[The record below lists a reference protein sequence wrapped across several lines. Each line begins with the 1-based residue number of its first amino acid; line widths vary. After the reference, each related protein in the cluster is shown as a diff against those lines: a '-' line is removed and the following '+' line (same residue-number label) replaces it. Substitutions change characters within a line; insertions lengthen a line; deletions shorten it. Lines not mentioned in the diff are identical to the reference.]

1 MTTYRSKII
10 KSILTI
16 IISAIIIIAGVY
28 VGVIIYNYTE
38 SIMFKI
44 LDILTI
50 IMLIFICIITIDFQ
64 YYNIKW
70 NLKKIKNEKNNN
82 FN

>member
-1 MTTYRSKII
+1 MTTYHSKII

>member
-1 MTTYRSKII
+1 MTTYHSKII

-28 VGVIIYNYTE
+28 AGVIIYNYTE

-44 LDILTI
+44 LDVLTI